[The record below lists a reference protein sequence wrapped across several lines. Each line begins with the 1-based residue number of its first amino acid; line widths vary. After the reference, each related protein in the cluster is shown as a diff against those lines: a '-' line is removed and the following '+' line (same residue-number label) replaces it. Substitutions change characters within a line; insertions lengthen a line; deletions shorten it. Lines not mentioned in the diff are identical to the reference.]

1 MSPNGLTIARFAGE
15 IHGQR
20 VLSFRG
26 PLTLDNLGSFQTAL
40 QVEDSPVVIVDL
52 AEVPYVDSAGLGSLV
67 RAYVSRQ
74 KAGKQIVLTG
84 VNDRVLKL
92 FEITGVEPLFLI
104 FPNLDGAIEAL
115 TSTANA

>member
-1 MSPNGLTIARFAGE
+1 MPPNGLSVARFAGE

-26 PLTLDNLGSFQTAL
+26 PLTFENLGSFQTAL
-40 QVEDSPVVIVDL
+40 QVETSPLVIVDL
-52 AEVPYVDSAGLGSLV
+52 ADVPYVDSAGLGSLV

-115 TSTANA
+115 TNTQNA